1 MQEISP
7 EKNMRK
13 KKKKKNSCRLS
24 PPPSHHTNQFSDDFF
39 LKVKLYDQEGKLRL
53 TSSCSFSVE

>member
-7 EKNMRK
+7 EKNMR